1 MQLPNEAEIK
11 DELQKRMLGPWNNNG
26 SVNNQISV
34 IIDKSNIEEN
44 GEISYRV
51 DGQAN
56 HDLGEPNQH
65 QSSNASIKV
74 S

>member
-1 MQLPNEAEIK
+1 
-11 DELQKRMLGPWNNNG
+11 MLGPWKNNG

-51 DGQAN
+51 DGKAN

-74 S
+74 SQSSAKAS